1 MVCLEGVAL
10 PPLAGGFIECVLF
23 IIYIMSSID
32 ELFTR
37 YCDSLPSW
45 MPTPSRTDMYEAVVS
60 SIRMMWDNDE
70 SPDDYSSDE
79 RHICCVFTSD
89 EAQFILDSLA
99 S

>member
-1 MVCLEGVAL
+1 MFYA
-10 PPLAGGFIECVLF
+10 
-23 IIYIMSSID
+23 MSMHNID

-37 YCDSLPSW
+37 YCDSLPTW
-45 MPTPSRTDMYEAVVS
+45 MSTPSRTDMYDAVVS
-60 SIRMMWDNDE
+60 NIRMMWDDGQ

-89 EAQFILDSLA
+89 EAQFILDSQA